1 MKKII
6 LLISAV
12 LLTVAIYATNVVI
25 KNTDVTT
32 PSGTLNVSVEQ
43 YTTASMTCWKVSLPI
58 MPRMCL

>member
-43 YTTASMTCWKVSLPI
+43 YTTASMTCW
-58 MPRMCL
+58 

>member
-32 PSGTLNVSVEQ
+32 PIR
-43 YTTASMTCWKVSLPI
+43 YTECQCRTIHQRHL
-58 MPRMCL
+58 

>member
-32 PSGTLNVSVEQ
+32 PSGTLNVNN
-43 YTTASMTCWKVSLPI
+43 TPTASMTCW
-58 MPRMCL
+58 